1 MLLADSVSL
10 SLLSGPSAFMGEMKK
25 QTQGGAG
32 GHKTLASREEG
43 PAGWDREDE
52 DSVGVK

>member
-1 MLLADSVSL
+1 MLPADSVSL